1 MPFLWEAFSLQK
13 RKSEILFEELQG
25 QIFVPG
31 EKIKGMGERKMHPTQ
46 LIPTLSIVLNIGSLI
61 WYLCAGEVARA
72 SYWGAAAWLT
82 FVVTYLIK

>member
-1 MPFLWEAFSLQK
+1 
-13 RKSEILFEELQG
+13 
-25 QIFVPG
+25 
-31 EKIKGMGERKMHPTQ
+31 MGERKMHPTQ